1 MCQGVNLKSGCQQ
14 SSGCSWRQALIAC
27 QGVNIMSGGN
37 SSSGRITQVRVFYFV
52 RVFLSSQ
59 GINLCQG
66 ELLKS
71 GGWQPSKAYQGEV
84 FHQGVKS
91 KSGGFCTNFTAGQ
104 EAKKVVTGNATFM
117 EKQCGP
123 YKIKVHKCLAK
134 NGKNQQ
140 RYLST
145 PSGPYNKPKVW
156 QGHHQ
161 GVNTLAFHFSLI
173 YFVSL

>member
-1 MCQGVNLKSGCQQ
+1 MFLASGPNCKSGC
-14 SSGCSWRQALIAC
+14 SLC
-27 QGVNIMSGGN
+27 QGEIH
-37 SSSGRITQVRVFYFV
+37 R
-52 RVFLSSQ
+52 
-59 GINLCQG
+59 QG

-71 GGWQPSKAYQGEV
+71 GCSTSSGCFYQV
-84 FHQGVKS
+84 RVLIFVRVNYSSQGDDNQVKLIRVKFFIRVLKS

-104 EAKKVVTGNATFM
+104 EAKKVVTGNAAFM

-145 PSGPYNKPKVW
+145 PGGPCNKPKVEKDTIR
-156 QGHHQ
+156 
-161 GVNTLAFHFSLI
+161 VLI
-173 YFVSL
+173 L